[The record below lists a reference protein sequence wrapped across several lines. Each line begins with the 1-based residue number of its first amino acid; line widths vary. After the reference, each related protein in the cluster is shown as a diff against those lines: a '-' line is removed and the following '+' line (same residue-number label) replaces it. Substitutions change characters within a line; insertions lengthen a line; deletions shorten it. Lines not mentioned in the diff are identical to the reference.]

1 MYNSLYMDINKEDIE
16 ELKQFIRDQQLIERA
31 LTKDQIKIRRMFHP
45 EGILVKE
52 ILEIIRFHNNQM
64 DLSD

>member
-1 MYNSLYMDINKEDIE
+1 MDINKEDIE
-16 ELKQFIRDQQLIERA
+16 ELKQFIREQQLIERG

-45 EGILVKE
+45 EGILVRE
-52 ILEIIRFHNNQM
+52 ILEIIRFHNNKM